1 MGWGGGGITYVPV
14 ILMNTYYRLIV
25 KIVCNDNGKRFL
37 WNVRDNDIMISVY
50 QTRKLLNRKAS
61 SNYKNS
67 SAYWNLNSKF
77 GKYFSLWYLSLSVFF
92 IHSKPQTTFTL
103 YQQTISSLN
112 HFDGEL
118 LSQQERVCVR
128 LYLLVISCK

>member
-1 MGWGGGGITYVPV
+1 MIFEKITFIHFYFIFLGGGGITYVLV

-25 KIVCNDNGKRFL
+25 KNVCNDNGKRFL

-67 SAYWNLNSKF
+67 SAY
-77 GKYFSLWYLSLSVFF
+77 
-92 IHSKPQTTFTL
+92 
-103 YQQTISSLN
+103 
-112 HFDGEL
+112 
-118 LSQQERVCVR
+118 
-128 LYLLVISCK
+128 